1 MSKVCDDM
9 KDDEVGVEAYVD
21 GEEVDKVELGTV
33 DDAGAE
39 ELALAM
45 LMQEIRT
52 SFAFSWL
59 ISRLAGTLPRLVD
72 TVEADNKIDPDA
84 FPLLFFSDCVPPC
97 FTRSMSCTLLSPTSG
112 ANSDSSAEYRL
123 DVDTGAFSVTTG
135 RGCRYRRFVGATL

>member
-1 MSKVCDDM
+1 MA
-9 KDDEVGVEAYVD
+9 EAVE
-21 GEEVDKVELGTV
+21 KVEPEAVEKVEPEAVEKV
-33 DDAGAE
+33 DAKH
-39 ELALAM
+39 LLF
-45 LMQEIRT
+45 T

-72 TVEADNKIDPDA
+72 TVEVDNKIDPDA

-97 FTRSMSCTLLSPTSG
+97 FTRSLSCTLLSPTSG

-123 DVDTGAFSVTTG
+123 DVDTGAFSVATG

>member
-1 MSKVCDDM
+1 MP
-9 KDDEVGVEAYVD
+9 EAVE
-21 GEEVDKVELGTV
+21 KVEPEAV
-33 DDAGAE
+33 EKVEPDAGERVEVAE
-39 ELALAM
+39 LERVEGSSKELPPTL
-45 LMQEIRT
+45 T

-72 TVEADNKIDPDA
+72 TVEVDNKIDPDA

-97 FTRSMSCTLLSPTSG
+97 FTRSLSCTLLSPTSG

-123 DVDTGAFSVTTG
+123 DVDTGAFSVATG